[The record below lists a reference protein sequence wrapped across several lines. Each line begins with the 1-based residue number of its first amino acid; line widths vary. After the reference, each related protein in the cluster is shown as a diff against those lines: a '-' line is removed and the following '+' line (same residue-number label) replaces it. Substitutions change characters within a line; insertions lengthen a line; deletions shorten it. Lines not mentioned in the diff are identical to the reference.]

1 MQEADIKAQINGL
14 REQLRRQPSA
24 RRLSS
29 PTRRAASPGRA
40 RAASPGR
47 APPAAPGSG
56 GAVGRKSDCVMRVEE
71 MKRQREERRKR
82 AEEAK
87 ARRAVEAKD
96 AESRGGIE
104 SVDFLR
110 KIREYREAH
119 GLAAAPAPW
128 AGGDVWG
135 EAGRIR
141 VCVRKRPM
149 LKIEELRHD
158 FDVVT
163 CEPSG
168 TSLVVH
174 EPKTRVDLA
183 KAIESQRFACDAV
196 FNEADYVALPPCI
209 FGHQPGLQRPWRLS
223 AGTKI
228 VAHKYFN
235 NTYRHFGQMAQWT
248 GLMTYETDPY

>member
-149 LKIEELRHD
+149 LPVETLKHD
-158 FDVVT
+158 FDVVRGEAT
-163 CEPSG
+163 ATERRGSRSRSIRGSLSCTRDRQHA
-168 TSLVVH
+168 TSRRIAPAAPRTPAPLCL
-174 EPKTRVDLA
+174 TA
-183 KAIESQRFACDAV
+183 
-196 FNEADYVALPPCI
+196 
-209 FGHQPGLQRPWRLS
+209 
-223 AGTKI
+223 
-228 VAHKYFN
+228 
-235 NTYRHFGQMAQWT
+235 
-248 GLMTYETDPY
+248 

>member
-1 MQEADIKAQINGL
+1 M
-14 REQLRRQPSA
+14 
-24 RRLSS
+24 
-29 PTRRAASPGRA
+29 
-40 RAASPGR
+40 
-47 APPAAPGSG
+47 
-56 GAVGRKSDCVMRVEE
+56 
-71 MKRQREERRKR
+71 
-82 AEEAK
+82 
-87 ARRAVEAKD
+87 EAKD

-168 TSLVVH
+168 TFVVH

-196 FNEADYVALPPCI
+196 FNEADSNEVVY
-209 FGHQPGLQRPWRLS
+209 S
-223 AGTKI
+223 AVLKPLLKHGSPAAT
-228 VAHKYFN
+228 VFA
-235 NTYRHFGQMAQWT
+235 FGQTGSGKTCTMAGHGDASKGDGNASAST
-248 GLMTYETDPY
+248 PSRRAT